1 MKIRS
6 KLLLIFRHEFLRTI
20 KRAGFFILA
29 LSLPVLALL
38 GIGVFHIVSGTI
50 EPSVEE
56 ARIGYVDESGDFSQY
71 TIQGN
76 IILISYETQESAT
89 QALVKKD
96 IKEYFII
103 PQDFVSTGI
112 IKRYVTQR
120 ELAPPPAT
128 AAAIDDFLS
137 NNLLAGKVPESTIAR
152 IESPPNLITTTLTS
166 AGDIAAQQGGYA
178 NFIIP
183 GVFSLLLALSL
194 MLNSSYVLE
203 SLGEEKE
210 NRLMEILLSSVSTR
224 QLLTGKVLGRG
235 TAGLIQVIVWVIS
248 IPLLLRLASPSIG
261 GFISSVKIPPGFLAL
276 GIIYFILGYSLFG
289 VLSVAVAAISP
300 TIREANALASI
311 YALFAF
317 VPFWFL
323 SLLMFFPNNPIW
335 IVFSIFP
342 FSAPVMIML
351 RVGITG
357 VPVWQIAASITV
369 LLSCIIGGLFLAAKL
384 LRTYVLMYGKRPN
397 FKEIIRNFRSL

>member
-1 MKIRS
+1 MKVRS
-6 KLLLIFRHEFLRTI
+6 KMLLIFRHEFLHTV

-50 EPSVEE
+50 EPSVEV
-56 ARIGYVDESGDFSQY
+56 ARIGYFDESGDFSKY
-71 TIQGN
+71 TTQGN

-89 QALVKKD
+89 QALIKKD

-103 PQDFVSTGI
+103 PQDFISTGI

-120 ELAPPPAT
+120 ELAPSPTT
-128 AAAIDDFLS
+128 AAAINDFLS
-137 NNLLAGKVPESTIAR
+137 SNLLAGKVPESTIAR
-152 IESPPNLITTTLTS
+152 IKSPPNLITTTLTS
-166 AGDIAAQQGGYA
+166 TGATATQQGGYA

-194 MLNSSYVLE
+194 MFNSSYVLE
-203 SLGEEKE
+203 SLSEEKE

-276 GIIYFILGYSLFG
+276 GIVYFILGYLLFG

-311 YALFAF
+311 YALFVF

-323 SLLMFFPNNPIW
+323 SLLMFFPNSPVW
-335 IVFSIFP
+335 IIFSIFP

-351 RVGITG
+351 RLGITG
-357 VPVWQIAASITV
+357 VPVWQIAVSIAV

-384 LRTYVLMYGKRPN
+384 LRTYILMYGKRPKLN
-397 FKEIIRNFRSL
+397 EIIRNFRSM

>member
-1 MKIRS
+1 MKVRS
-6 KLLLIFRHEFLRTI
+6 KMLLIFRHEFLHTV

-50 EPSVEE
+50 EPSVEV
-56 ARIGYVDESGDFSQY
+56 ARIGYFDESSDFSQY
-71 TIQGN
+71 TTQGN
-76 IILISYETQESAT
+76 IIFINYETQESAT
-89 QALVKKD
+89 QAMIKKD

-103 PQDFVSTGI
+103 PQDFISTGI

-120 ELAPPPAT
+120 ELAPSPTTT
-128 AAAIDDFLS
+128 AAINDFLS
-137 NNLLAGKVPESTIAR
+137 SNLLAGKVPESTIAR
-152 IESPPNLITTTLTS
+152 IESPPNLITTMLTS
-166 AGDIAAQQGGYA
+166 TGAIATQQGGYA

-194 MLNSSYVLE
+194 MFNSSYVLQ

-248 IPLLLRLASPSIG
+248 IPLLLHLAPSSIG
-261 GFISSVKIPPGFLAL
+261 DFISSVKIPPGFLAL
-276 GIIYFILGYSLFG
+276 GIVYFILGYSLFG
-289 VLSVAVAAISP
+289 VLSAAVAAISP
-300 TIREANALASI
+300 TIREAQALASI
-311 YALFAF
+311 YTLFAF
-317 VPFWFL
+317 VPLWFL

-351 RVGITG
+351 RLGITG
-357 VPVWQIAASITV
+357 VPVWQIAVSIAV

-384 LRTYVLMYGKRPN
+384 LGTYILMYGKRPN
-397 FKEIIRNFRSL
+397 LKEIIRNFRSL

>member
-20 KRAGFFILA
+20 KRAGFFILT

-50 EPSVEE
+50 EPSIEE

-71 TIQGN
+71 TIQEN

-103 PQDFVSTGI
+103 PQDFISTGI

-120 ELAPPPAT
+120 ELATPPAT
-128 AAAIDDFLS
+128 AAAINDFLS
-137 NNLLAGKVPESTIAR
+137 SNLLAGKVPESTITR

-166 AGDIAAQQGGYA
+166 TGDTATQQGGYA
-178 NFIIP
+178 NFIVP

-194 MLNSSYVLE
+194 MFNSSYVLE

-224 QLLTGKVLGRG
+224 QLLAGKVLGRG

-276 GIIYFILGYSLFG
+276 GIVYFILGYSLFG

-311 YALFAF
+311 YALFVF

-323 SLLMFFPNNPIW
+323 SLIMFFPNNPVW
-335 IVFSIFP
+335 IIFSIFP
-342 FSAPVMIML
+342 FSSPVMIML
-351 RVGITG
+351 RLGITG
-357 VPVWQIAASITV
+357 VPVWQIIVSVTV

-397 FKEIIRNFRSL
+397 LKEIIRNFRSL

>member
-1 MKIRS
+1 VKIRS
-6 KLLLIFRHEFLRTI
+6 KMLLIFRHEFLHTV

-50 EPSVEE
+50 EPSVEV
-56 ARIGYVDESGDFSQY
+56 ARIGYYDESGDFSQY
-71 TIQGN
+71 TTQGN
-76 IILISYETQESAT
+76 IIFINYETQESAT
-89 QALVKKD
+89 QAMIEKD

-103 PQDFVSTGI
+103 PQDFISTGI

-120 ELAPPPAT
+120 ELAAPPAT
-128 AAAIDDFLS
+128 AAAIDEFLS

-166 AGDIAAQQGGYA
+166 TGDIATQQGGYA
-178 NFIIP
+178 NFVIP

-194 MLNSSYVLE
+194 MFNSSYVLE

-224 QLLTGKVLGRG
+224 QLLAGKVLGRG

-261 GFISSVKIPPGFLAL
+261 GFISSIKIPPGFLTL
-276 GIIYFILGYSLFG
+276 GIVYFILGYLLFS
-289 VLSVAVAAISP
+289 VLSAAVAAISP

-311 YALFAF
+311 YTLSAF
-317 VPFWFL
+317 VPLWFL
-323 SLLMFFPNNPIW
+323 SLIMYFPNNPIW

-351 RVGITG
+351 RLGITG
-357 VPVWQIAASITV
+357 VPVWQIAVSIAV

-384 LRTYVLMYGKRPN
+384 LGTYILMYGKRPN
-397 FKEIIRNFRSL
+397 LKEIIRSFRSL

>member
-1 MKIRS
+1 M
-6 KLLLIFRHEFLRTI
+6 LLIFRHEFLHTV

-50 EPSVEE
+50 EPSVEV
-56 ARIGYVDESGDFSQY
+56 ARIGYYDESGDFSQY
-71 TIQGN
+71 TTQGN
-76 IILISYETQESAT
+76 IIFINYETQESAT
-89 QALVKKD
+89 QAMIEKD

-103 PQDFVSTGI
+103 PQDFISTGI

-120 ELAPPPAT
+120 ELAAPPAT
-128 AAAIDDFLS
+128 AAAIDEFLS

-166 AGDIAAQQGGYA
+166 TGDIATQQGGYA
-178 NFIIP
+178 NFVIP

-194 MLNSSYVLE
+194 MFNSSYVLE

-224 QLLTGKVLGRG
+224 QLLAGKVLGRG

-261 GFISSVKIPPGFLAL
+261 GFISSIKIPPGFLTL
-276 GIIYFILGYSLFG
+276 GIVYFILGYLLFS
-289 VLSVAVAAISP
+289 VLSAAVAAISP

-311 YALFAF
+311 YTLSAF
-317 VPFWFL
+317 VPLWFL
-323 SLLMFFPNNPIW
+323 SLIMYFPNNPIW

-351 RVGITG
+351 RLGITG
-357 VPVWQIAASITV
+357 VPVWQIAVSIAV

-384 LRTYVLMYGKRPN
+384 LGTYILMYGKRPN
-397 FKEIIRNFRSL
+397 LKEIIRSFRSL

>member
-6 KLLLIFRHEFLRTI
+6 KMLLIFRHEFLHTV

-50 EPSVEE
+50 EPSVEV
-56 ARIGYVDESGDFSQY
+56 ARIGYYDESGDFSQY
-71 TIQGN
+71 TTQGN
-76 IILISYETQESAT
+76 IIFINYETQESAT
-89 QALVKKD
+89 QAMIEKD

-103 PQDFVSTGI
+103 PQDFISTGI

-120 ELAPPPAT
+120 ELAAPPAT
-128 AAAIDDFLS
+128 AAAIDEFLS

-166 AGDIAAQQGGYA
+166 TGDIATQQGGYA
-178 NFIIP
+178 NFVIP

-194 MLNSSYVLE
+194 MFNSSYVLE

-224 QLLTGKVLGRG
+224 QLLAGKVLGRG

-261 GFISSVKIPPGFLAL
+261 GFISSIKIPPGFLTL
-276 GIIYFILGYSLFG
+276 GIVYFILGYLLFS
-289 VLSVAVAAISP
+289 VLSAAVAAISP

-311 YALFAF
+311 YTLSAF
-317 VPFWFL
+317 VPLWFL
-323 SLLMFFPNNPIW
+323 SLIMYFPNNPIW

-351 RVGITG
+351 RLGITG
-357 VPVWQIAASITV
+357 VPVWQIAVSIAV

-384 LRTYVLMYGKRPN
+384 LGTYILMYGKRPN
-397 FKEIIRNFRSL
+397 LKEIIRSFRSL

>member
-1 MKIRS
+1 MKIRN
-6 KLLLIFRHEFLRTI
+6 KTLLVFRHEFFHTV
-20 KRAGFFILA
+20 KRAGFIILA

-38 GIGVFHIVSGTI
+38 GIGVYHIVSGAI
-50 EPSVEE
+50 KPSTEVS
-56 ARIGYVDESGDFSQY
+56 RIGYVDESGDFDQY
-71 TIQGN
+71 TTQGN

-89 QALVKKD
+89 QALIKKD

-120 ELAPPPAT
+120 ELAPPLDT
-128 AAAIDDFLS
+128 VNAIDVFLS
-137 NNLLAGKVPESTIAR
+137 SNLLAGKVPESTIAR
-152 IESPPNLITTTLTS
+152 IESSPNLITTTLTS
-166 AGDIAAQQGGYA
+166 TGDTATQQGGYA
-178 NFIIP
+178 NFIVP

-194 MLNSSYVLE
+194 MLNSSYVVQ
-203 SLGEEKE
+203 SLSEEKE

-235 TAGLIQVIVWVIS
+235 TAGFIQVIVWAIS
-248 IPLLLRLASPSIG
+248 IPLLLRLASSSIG
-261 GFISSVKIPPGFLAL
+261 GFISSIKIPPGFLVL
-276 GIIYFILGYSLFG
+276 GIVYFILGYLLFS
-289 VLSVAVAAISP
+289 VLSAAVAAISP
-300 TIREANALASI
+300 TIREAQSLASI
-311 YALFAF
+311 YTLFAF
-317 VPFWFL
+317 VPLWFL

-351 RVGITG
+351 RMGITD
-357 VPVWQIAASITV
+357 VPVWQIVVSMIV

-384 LRTYVLMYGKRPN
+384 LRTYILMYGKRPN
-397 FKEIIRNFRSL
+397 LKEIIKNFKSV